1 MQVGLFVAKKVR
13 LASIVELRKRCGCPK
28 IWVCEIIYWII
39 FQQVDHIELGLTQ
52 CFGFIMSEIQPVFKK
67 INLDQKD
74 YVDMQNHQ
82 ACHQNLPQP
91 LGSIEFISVFVFS

>member
-1 MQVGLFVAKKVR
+1 MGKKVR
-13 LASIVELRKRCGCPK
+13 LASIVEPRKRCGCLK
-28 IWVCEIIYWII
+28 IRMWEIVRWII

-74 YVDMQNHQ
+74 YVDMRNHQ
-82 ACHQNLPQP
+82 ACHQNLPKH
-91 LGSIEFISVFVFS
+91 

>member
-1 MQVGLFVAKKVR
+1 VGKKVR

-28 IWVCEIIYWII
+28 IRVGEIVYWII

-67 INLDQKD
+67 I
-74 YVDMQNHQ
+74 
-82 ACHQNLPQP
+82 
-91 LGSIEFISVFVFS
+91 